1 MQRSLT
7 SLIAPFDSKYSLT
20 KSCVYT
26 LVSSVSEK
34 DGFVGVLVANLRFNV
49 NNEKCDLVLQLAAF
63 CSWPFFKNHPLRTSS
78 TAEHKKTSLADK
90 RRFWRQES
98 HLGLHA
104 REPCGDAERRILPY
118 RLNIAPPIHY
128 ESRR

>member
-1 MQRSLT
+1 
-7 SLIAPFDSKYSLT
+7 
-20 KSCVYT
+20 
-26 LVSSVSEK
+26 VSEK

-63 CSWPFFKNHPLRTSS
+63 CSLPFFNQPLRTSS

-98 HLGLHA
+98 HLGSHA
-104 REPCGDAERRILPY
+104 RKPYLTWPEPAMRPMWRRGTEDTSI
-118 RLNIAPPIHY
+118 PP
-128 ESRR
+128 